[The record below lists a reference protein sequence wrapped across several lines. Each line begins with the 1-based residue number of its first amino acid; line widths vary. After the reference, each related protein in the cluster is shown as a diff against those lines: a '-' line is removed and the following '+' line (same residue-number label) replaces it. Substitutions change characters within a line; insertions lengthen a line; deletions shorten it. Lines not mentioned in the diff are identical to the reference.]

1 MYKPS
6 VKLEINYTRF
16 QKWNSISLKQSL
28 NALAGITIGLPNPIG
43 LYTNLA
49 IEDMPLKL
57 YLGWDT
63 DNPPLRFDGYH
74 DNPSW
79 SIEKTGAQM
88 SLTGR
93 DFARILFDEL
103 TVAPNFESYGN
114 PLVSGF
120 IIDYIRYINQH
131 LSTPI
136 PEAFE
141 KNNVD
146 DIKEDFAYVFGYEKC
161 LDELQTLC
169 EYGGYEWFAGYDQD
183 NNRKLFIR
191 PPKELADENVAHAF
205 VVGDSSRYT
214 NIPSQADIHHVES
227 LSVKKDFGF
236 KKNYVKVVGREASGV
251 YPLSPP
257 SNPKHLYHENEAI
270 VSSGDALAVA
280 RKLWTEKSAPKI
292 LVDFNGVGVETLRVG
307 DVVYVNDYR
316 YGASELPAHI
326 FRIIEINDNLDFGSG
341 WKASFKVADF
351 VPSLFQFFSGKI
363 GL

>member
-6 VKLEINYTRF
+6 IKLELNGSRF
-16 QKWNSISLKQSL
+16 QKWNSISLRQSL
-28 NALAGITIGLPNPIG
+28 NALSGITIGLPNPAG
-43 LYTNLA
+43 LYTNLS
-49 IEDMPLKL
+49 IEDMPIKL

-63 DNPPLRFDGYH
+63 DDPPLRFDGYH

-79 SIEKTGAQM
+79 SIAKSGMNM

-103 TVAPNFESYGN
+103 TVNSAFDTWGN
-114 PLVSGF
+114 PLVTGF

-131 LSTPI
+131 LSSPL

-141 KNNVD
+141 KNNTD
-146 DIKEDFAYVFGYEKC
+146 DIKEDFAYEFSYEKC

-191 PPKELADENVAHAF
+191 PPRELVAENVAHAF

-214 NIPSQADIHHVES
+214 DIPAQADIHLVEA
-227 LSVKKDFGF
+227 LNVKKDFGF
-236 KKNYVKVVGREASGV
+236 KKNYVKVAGKEVSAV

-270 VSSGDALAVA
+270 VSTGDALAVA
-280 RKLWTEKSAPKI
+280 RKLWTEKAAPKI
-292 LVDFNGVGVETLRVG
+292 LVDFSGVGVETLRVG

-316 YGASELPAHI
+316 YGASELPSNL
-326 FRIIEINDNLDFGSG
+326 FRIIEINDDIDFGSG

-351 VPSLFQFFSGKI
+351 VPSLFQFFKGNI